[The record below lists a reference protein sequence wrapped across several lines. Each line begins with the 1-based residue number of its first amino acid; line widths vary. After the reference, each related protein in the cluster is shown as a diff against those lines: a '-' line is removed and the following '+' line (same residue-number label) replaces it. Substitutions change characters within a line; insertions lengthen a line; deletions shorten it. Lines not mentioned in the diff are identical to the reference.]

1 MDNTKEESAAIEK
14 LYEYGEHLSE
24 SSDKSKVSL
33 AQTFLRPPKKKS
45 VALESFAVIYVI
57 WRGGLVG

>member
-1 MDNTKEESAAIEK
+1 MDNSKEDSAAIEK

-33 AQTFLRPPKKKS
+33 AQTFLRPPKKKC
-45 VALESFAVIYVI
+45 
-57 WRGGLVG
+57 GVGIVCCDICNF